1 MSKNPQSKNLLNNLN
16 NNTNINSAPN
26 NQSDNNHY
34 NVIIN
39 QNSTYNQDNSIN
51 IMLDTG
57 FPYFQNYNYQQNET
71 EANKNNNQIY
81 PVLLDQKQ
89 MIEQNDKNKENINIE
104 KDSIEKIG
112 TPPKKKHKKKSIN
125 SPKNKKNKKEND
137 QENINSTN
145 KIDYRYI
152 KKCPIKEIISPYSN
166 EVNEVNKENQ
176 LFWFATYDKLMKTK
190 YLIKIFNYYNN
201 KPFESHSDLNY
212 NFKEKTLVIK
222 DFEIYFYEN
231 SNRPF
236 IRYVKGGTIYSK
248 LYLLTLKQIN
258 QIFSYLN
265 RIDYK
270 INYDRLNYLQR
281 KGTFEIINDNTN
293 EVVLPYCLIYCL
305 GKYMNINIY
314 GFSNNID
321 FNIYSEETSF
331 QKNQRISSC
340 TVLNNENNKRHNY
353 ILSNDKRNTKL
364 DNTNINRENFKLPN
378 SKKIAKLIKIIN
390 LNYPDFSIDDIINY
404 LIPDNK
410 YMNSIT
416 KINEIKNIFFF
427 KKSNQNKILLSSMV
441 RDTIKGISIQTPK
454 SLISSFCPAESIIEN
469 NSFKNSDLF
478 QPVSK
483 KYVIPIKDDY
493 KFQTI
498 STNEKDNNKN
508 NPFIIYVCD
517 NVQKINFTNDNQA
530 NNINNMN
537 NNINN
542 PNLQYINP
550 PQQNNK
556 NNIEI
561 NNNNYIDDMP
571 YLQTDINQQGKR
583 LSKTNKNNKN
593 NINNQNNIIK
603 NIHNQNNSDLIN
615 NNNNNIRKHNK
626 KMIDRTKVKSGKIE
640 NENKINDNNMVS
652 PGKPSG
658 IKIQKISTD
667 INTIR
672 KKTKYERFSGVKKSE
687 NKIRESYKISRK
699 NIPLANLNHKIKQ
712 LNKSIDNPNDYMSQ
726 IRFTKTSDMK
736 KRQNCKS
743 NNKTKLIN
751 RINLNKKE
759 NPFFN
764 KNNNY
769 NSNL

>member
-1 MSKNPQSKNLLNNLN
+1 MN

-71 EANKNNNQIY
+71 ETNKNNNQIY

-104 KDSIEKIG
+104 KDSKEKIG
-112 TPPKKKHKKKSIN
+112 TPPKKKHKKKSTN

-321 FNIYSEETSF
+321 FNIHSEETSF
-331 QKNQRISSC
+331 QKNQRISSY

-593 NINNQNNIIK
+593 NNINNQTNIIK
-603 NIHNQNNSDLIN
+603 NIHNQNNSDLI
-615 NNNNNIRKHNK
+615 NNNNIRKHNK

-687 NKIRESYKISRK
+687 NKIRESYKISRT
-699 NIPLANLNHKIKQ
+699 NIPLGNLNHKIKQ

>member
-1 MSKNPQSKNLLNNLN
+1 MN

-71 EANKNNNQIY
+71 ETNKNNNQIY

-104 KDSIEKIG
+104 KDSKEKIG
-112 TPPKKKHKKKSIN
+112 TPPKKKHKKKSTN

-321 FNIYSEETSF
+321 FNIHSEETSF

-615 NNNNNIRKHNK
+615 NNNIRKHNK

-687 NKIRESYKISRK
+687 NKIRESYKISRT
-699 NIPLANLNHKIKQ
+699 NIPLGNLNHKIKQ

>member
-1 MSKNPQSKNLLNNLN
+1 MN

-71 EANKNNNQIY
+71 ETNKNNNQIY

-104 KDSIEKIG
+104 KDSKEKIG
-112 TPPKKKHKKKSIN
+112 TPPKKKHKKKSTN

-166 EVNEVNKENQ
+166 TANEVNKENQ

-615 NNNNNIRKHNK
+615 NNNIRKHNK

-687 NKIRESYKISRK
+687 NKIRESYKISRT
-699 NIPLANLNHKIKQ
+699 NIPLGNLNHKIKQ

-726 IRFTKTSDMK
+726 IRFTKTSDIK

>member
-1 MSKNPQSKNLLNNLN
+1 MN

-89 MIEQNDKNKENINIE
+89 MIEQNDKNKENIIIE
-104 KDSIEKIG
+104 KDSKEKIG
-112 TPPKKKHKKKSIN
+112 TPPKKKHKKKSTN

-321 FNIYSEETSF
+321 FNIHSEETSF

-530 NNINNMN
+530 NNMN

-615 NNNNNIRKHNK
+615 NNNNIRKHNK

-687 NKIRESYKISRK
+687 NKIRESYKISRT
-699 NIPLANLNHKIKQ
+699 NIPLGNLNHKIKQ

>member
-71 EANKNNNQIY
+71 ETNKNNNQIY

-104 KDSIEKIG
+104 KDSKEKIG
-112 TPPKKKHKKKSIN
+112 TPPKKKHKKKSTN

-321 FNIYSEETSF
+321 FNIHSEETSF
-331 QKNQRISSC
+331 QKNQRISSY

-593 NINNQNNIIK
+593 NINNQTNIIK
-603 NIHNQNNSDLIN
+603 NIHNQNNSDLI
-615 NNNNNIRKHNK
+615 NNNNIRKHNK

-687 NKIRESYKISRK
+687 NKIRESYKISRT
-699 NIPLANLNHKIKQ
+699 NIPLGNLNHKIKQ

>member
-71 EANKNNNQIY
+71 EINKNNNQIY

-104 KDSIEKIG
+104 KDSKEKIG

-125 SPKNKKNKKEND
+125 SPKNRKNKKEND

-305 GKYMNINIY
+305 GKYMKINIY

-331 QKNQRISSC
+331 QKNQRISSY

-537 NNINN
+537 NNVNN

-603 NIHNQNNSDLIN
+603 NIHNQNNSDLI
-615 NNNNNIRKHNK
+615 NNNNIRKHNK

-687 NKIRESYKISRK
+687 NKIRESYKISRT

>member
-1 MSKNPQSKNLLNNLN
+1 MN
-16 NNTNINSAPN
+16 NNTNINNAPN

-71 EANKNNNQIY
+71 ETNKNNNQIY

-104 KDSIEKIG
+104 KDSKEKIG

-331 QKNQRISSC
+331 QKNQRISSY

-441 RDTIKGISIQTPK
+441 RDTIKGITIQTPK

-593 NINNQNNIIK
+593 NNINNKNNIIK
-603 NIHNQNNSDLIN
+603 NIHNQNNSDLI

-687 NKIRESYKISRK
+687 NKIRESYKISRT
-699 NIPLANLNHKIKQ
+699 NIPLGNLNHKIKQ

>member
-1 MSKNPQSKNLLNNLN
+1 MN
-16 NNTNINSAPN
+16 NNTNINNAPN

-71 EANKNNNQIY
+71 ETNKNNNQIY

-104 KDSIEKIG
+104 KDSKEKIG

-615 NNNNNIRKHNK
+615 NNNIRKHNK

-687 NKIRESYKISRK
+687 NKIRESYKISRT
-699 NIPLANLNHKIKQ
+699 NIPLGNLNHKIKQ

>member
-1 MSKNPQSKNLLNNLN
+1 MN

-104 KDSIEKIG
+104 KDSKEKIG
-112 TPPKKKHKKKSIN
+112 TPPKKKHKKKSTN

-321 FNIYSEETSF
+321 FNIHSEETSF

-615 NNNNNIRKHNK
+615 NNNIRKHNK

-687 NKIRESYKISRK
+687 NKIRESYKISRA

>member
-1 MSKNPQSKNLLNNLN
+1 
-16 NNTNINSAPN
+16 
-26 NQSDNNHY
+26 
-34 NVIIN
+34 
-39 QNSTYNQDNSIN
+39 
-51 IMLDTG
+51 
-57 FPYFQNYNYQQNET
+57 
-71 EANKNNNQIY
+71 
-81 PVLLDQKQ
+81 
-89 MIEQNDKNKENINIE
+89 
-104 KDSIEKIG
+104 
-112 TPPKKKHKKKSIN
+112 
-125 SPKNKKNKKEND
+125 
-137 QENINSTN
+137 
-145 KIDYRYI
+145 
-152 KKCPIKEIISPYSN
+152 
-166 EVNEVNKENQ
+166 
-176 LFWFATYDKLMKTK
+176 MKTK

-321 FNIYSEETSF
+321 FNIHSEETSF
-331 QKNQRISSC
+331 QKNQRISSY

-556 NNIEI
+556 KNIEI

-571 YLQTDINQQGKR
+571 YLQTDINQQG
-583 LSKTNKNNKN
+583 
-593 NINNQNNIIK
+593 
-603 NIHNQNNSDLIN
+603 
-615 NNNNNIRKHNK
+615 
-626 KMIDRTKVKSGKIE
+626 
-640 NENKINDNNMVS
+640 
-652 PGKPSG
+652 
-658 IKIQKISTD
+658 
-667 INTIR
+667 
-672 KKTKYERFSGVKKSE
+672 
-687 NKIRESYKISRK
+687 
-699 NIPLANLNHKIKQ
+699 
-712 LNKSIDNPNDYMSQ
+712 
-726 IRFTKTSDMK
+726 
-736 KRQNCKS
+736 
-743 NNKTKLIN
+743 
-751 RINLNKKE
+751 
-759 NPFFN
+759 
-764 KNNNY
+764 
-769 NSNL
+769 

>member
-1 MSKNPQSKNLLNNLN
+1 MN

-71 EANKNNNQIY
+71 ETNKNNNQIY

-104 KDSIEKIG
+104 KDSKEKIG

-212 NFKEKTLVIK
+212 NFKEKTLIIK

-416 KINEIKNIFFF
+416 KMNEIKNIFFF

-593 NINNQNNIIK
+593 NINNQTNIIK
-603 NIHNQNNSDLIN
+603 NIHNQNNSDLI

-687 NKIRESYKISRK
+687 NKIRESYKISRT
-699 NIPLANLNHKIKQ
+699 NIPLGNLNHKIKQ

>member
-1 MSKNPQSKNLLNNLN
+1 MSKNPQSKNLLNNRN

-71 EANKNNNQIY
+71 ETNKNNNQIY

-104 KDSIEKIG
+104 KDSKEKIG
-112 TPPKKKHKKKSIN
+112 TPPKKKHKKKSTN

-615 NNNNNIRKHNK
+615 NNNIRKHNK

-687 NKIRESYKISRK
+687 NKIRESYKISRT
-699 NIPLANLNHKIKQ
+699 NIPLGNLNHKIKQ